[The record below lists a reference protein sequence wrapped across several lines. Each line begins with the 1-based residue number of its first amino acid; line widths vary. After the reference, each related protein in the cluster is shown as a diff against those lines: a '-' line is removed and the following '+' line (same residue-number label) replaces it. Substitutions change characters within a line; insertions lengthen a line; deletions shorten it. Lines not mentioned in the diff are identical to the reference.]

1 MPAYTVANLDTQF
14 QLAKNLQLFAN
25 LTNLFDRRYQNFG
38 LLGANAFTGPDRTF
52 GPALGIEPV
61 SEQFRGLG
69 APRGFW
75 IGLRYAFASTPRGE

>member
-1 MPAYTVANLDTQF
+1 VAAYTVANLDTQF

-25 LTNLFDRRYQNFG
+25 VTNLFDRRYQNFG
-38 LLGANAFTGPDRTF
+38 LLGANVFTGPDRTF

-75 IGLRYAFASTPRGE
+75 IGLRYAFANTRRGE